1 MRKCLCVFVCVCV
14 HASVLQIHAEV
25 RSEPQVDPWL
35 IWQEAQGVRVRL
47 QPASPPPPCTAFHTY
62 INTFTPATTSTAS
75 SIPPPLSPPSRMW
88 VKTARLKWMSG
99 GIRHW
104 ETIWFVLLQG
114 FLLFHRCRQQRR
126 RQRERESL
134 FDPHEKQTSNS
145 EKSTRCR
152 QKQTEKQ
159 SKVGCDK
166 DRKGRCKL
174 EAFEVIKTD
183 TK

>member
-1 MRKCLCVFVCVCV
+1 MICSSSRLPSLPQMQ
-14 HASVLQIHAEV
+14 AAE
-25 RSEPQVDPWL
+25 
-35 IWQEAQGVRVRL
+35 
-47 QPASPPPPCTAFHTY
+47 T
-62 INTFTPATTSTAS
+62 
-75 SIPPPLSPPSRMW
+75 
-88 VKTARLKWMSG
+88 
-99 GIRHW
+99 
-104 ETIWFVLLQG
+104 ETE
-114 FLLFHRCRQQRR
+114 
-126 RQRERESL
+126 RERESL

>member
-1 MRKCLCVFVCVCV
+1 MFFFK
-14 HASVLQIHAEV
+14 ASF
-25 RSEPQVDPWL
+25 S
-35 IWQEAQGVRVRL
+35 
-47 QPASPPPPCTAFHTY
+47 
-62 INTFTPATTSTAS
+62 STDAG
-75 SIPPPLSPPSRMW
+75 SRD
-88 VKTARLKWMSG
+88 G
-99 GIRHW
+99 
-104 ETIWFVLLQG
+104 E
-114 FLLFHRCRQQRR
+114 
-126 RQRERESL
+126 RERETESL